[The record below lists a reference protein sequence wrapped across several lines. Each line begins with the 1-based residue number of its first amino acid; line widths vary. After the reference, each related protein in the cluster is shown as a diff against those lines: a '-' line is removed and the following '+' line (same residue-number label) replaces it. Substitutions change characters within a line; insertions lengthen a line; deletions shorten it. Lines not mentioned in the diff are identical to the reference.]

1 MEFAIDVGDG
11 SLPDKQKEALIARL
25 KTISDG
31 RPLNRLIAK
40 QNPDE
45 ERLQEFF
52 GKVRVYTDK
61 GELPPDLSALYRQ
74 TVK

>member
-1 MEFAIDVGDG
+1 M
-11 SLPDKQKEALIARL
+11 

-52 GKVRVYTDK
+52 GKVREYMGK
-61 GELPPDLSALYRQ
+61 GELPHDLSALYQ
-74 TVK
+74 QIVK